1 MDEGAWR
8 KLTPSSK
15 LKYLEAE
22 KNIRKTHLEI
32 TKTMSITELKEL
44 KKHEYRDLMKKEM
57 YDMVPQLTETVVHT
71 ACHYISEM
79 TFSKIEREVPNLP
92 LMVKEILLSIGY
104 YRKICLNLFRKC
116 HLRTMFWMILLMVT
130 YMMLCLA
137 QVIAS
142 QLKTK

>member
-15 LKYLEAE
+15 LKYLEAK

-32 TKTMSITELKEL
+32 TKTMSITELKAL

-57 YDMVPQLTETVVHT
+57 YDMVPQLTETVVHI
-71 ACHYISEM
+71 ACHYISNAVSNLRDD
-79 TFSKIEREVPNLP
+79 FSENEREVPNLR

-116 HLRTMFWMILLMVT
+116 QFRTMFWMILLMVT
-130 YMMLCLA
+130 FMMLCLA
-137 QVIAS
+137 
-142 QLKTK
+142 